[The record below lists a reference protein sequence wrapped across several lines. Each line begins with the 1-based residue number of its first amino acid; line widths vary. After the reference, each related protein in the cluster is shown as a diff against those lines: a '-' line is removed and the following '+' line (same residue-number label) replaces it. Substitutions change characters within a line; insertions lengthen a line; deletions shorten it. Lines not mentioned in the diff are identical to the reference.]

1 MTLVIDH
8 GGQVR
13 CLYAEAIDVAT
24 LGPITINRASH
35 VEPDDNGLWWA
46 DLSPVHGP
54 KLGPYHRRSEALK
67 AESAWLESHWLL
79 SRPEPSVLQANSFRE
94 KLSS

>member
-13 CLYAEAIDVAT
+13 CLYTEGIDLAT
-24 LGPITINRASH
+24 LGLITISRASH
-35 VEPDDNGLWWA
+35 VEPDSNGLWWA

-54 KLGPYHRRSEALK
+54 KLGPFYRRSQALEA
-67 AESAWLESHWLL
+67 ETAWLESRWLL
-79 SRPEPSVLQANSFRE
+79 AVEE
-94 KLSS
+94 